1 MKYIL
6 ITGTNSGIGEKTCEF
21 LLKKGY
27 HVFGSVRDKKNA
39 ETLKAKLGENFT
51 PLVFDITDEIA
62 ISKAVSLVK
71 TQLGQEGLS
80 ALINNAGIVISGALK
95 ELATADFKKQLD
107 VNLVGIFMVTKAFL
121 PLLGA
126 DKSSSIKPGRII
138 NISSLSGIRTFPFLG
153 AYSISK
159 HGMEALTDGLRRE
172 LLLYGIDVIGILPGS
187 VNTPLIGKM
196 ESGITQASK
205 FSDYATMLVKFK
217 ELNEAKVKQG
227 VPIEKVVNTI
237 LQAIENPKP
246 KARYYLRTSFLTDF
260 LLPTLLPTRLFDKI
274 IASKLG
280 IKNEKK

>member
-107 VNLVGIFMVTKAFL
+107 
-121 PLLGA
+121 A

>member
-6 ITGTNSGIGEKTCEF
+6 ITGANSGIGEATCEF

-27 HVFGSVRDKKNA
+27 YVFGSVRDKKNA
-39 ETLKAKLGENFT
+39 ETLSAKFGENFT
-51 PLVFDITDEIA
+51 PLIFDITDEVA
-62 ISKAVSLVK
+62 ISKTLSLVK
-71 TQLGQEGLS
+71 NQIGKDGLN

-107 VNLVGIFMVTKAFL
+107 VNLVGTFMVTKTFL

-187 VNTPLIGKM
+187 VNTALIGKM
-196 ESGITQASK
+196 ESGITKAAKS
-205 FSDYATMLVKFK
+205 SDYAPMLLKFK
-217 ELNEAKVKQG
+217 EMNEVKVKQG
-227 VPIEKVVNTI
+227 IPIEKVVSTI
-237 LQAIENPKP
+237 LDAIENPKP
-246 KARYYLRTSFLTDF
+246 KARYYLRPSFLTDF
-260 LLPTLLPTRLFDKI
+260 LLPTILPTRVFDKI
-274 IASKLG
+274 IALKLG
-280 IKNEKK
+280 IKK